1 MTAVTAGFCM
11 GVQRAVDA
19 VYAEVREAE
28 QEGHAGGISTFGPII
43 HNEVVVEDLRARG
56 VCVINDP
63 SEIDPASNST
73 IVIRSHGVTREV
85 YDEIVTR
92 AGKTVDT
99 TCTFVK
105 RIHELVL
112 KAGEAGSQVV
122 IIGNHGH
129 AESEGHLG
137 WALGPAEIIE
147 TAEEAR
153 GYTGNV
159 SAPVTVVAQTTF
171 NGARFE
177 ELVAILR
184 ERGYNMQ
191 VVNTICNATRER
203 QTEARELASRA
214 DVMIVIGGKGSSNT
228 AKLYDICKE
237 ECARTYFASTAEELN
252 ITLDGS
258 ERLIGITA
266 GASTPRNIIDAVQ
279 RYVRGL

>member
-1 MTAVTAGFCM
+1 M

-28 QEGHAGGISTFGPII
+28 FTGGSGGISTFGPII
-43 HNEVVVEDLRARG
+43 HNEVVVDDLKAHG
-56 VCVINDP
+56 VQVINEP
-63 SEIDPASNST
+63 AEIDPKAGST
-73 IVIRSHGVTREV
+73 IVIRSHGVTKAV
-85 YDEIVTR
+85 YDEIVAR
-92 AGKTVDT
+92 AGKTIDT

-122 IIGNHGH
+122 VIGNHGH

-153 GYTGNV
+153 AYAGDVTV
-159 SAPVTVVAQTTF
+159 PVTVVAQTTF

-177 ELVAILR
+177 ELVQILR
-184 ERGYNMQ
+184 DRGYEMQ

-203 QTEARELASRA
+203 QSEARELAARA
-214 DVMIVIGGKGSSNT
+214 DIMIVIGGKGSSNT
-228 AKLYDICKE
+228 AKLFDICNE
-237 ECARTYFASTAEELN
+237 ECPRTYFASTAEELD

-258 ERLIGITA
+258 EHLIGITA
-266 GASTPRNIIDAVQ
+266 GASTPRNIIESVQ
-279 RYVRGL
+279 RYVRAL

>member
-1 MTAVTAGFCM
+1 M

-28 QEGHAGGISTFGPII
+28 LTGESGGISTFGPII
-43 HNEVVVEDLRARG
+43 HNEVVVEDLKARG

-63 SEIDPASNST
+63 AEIDPAEGST
-73 IVIRSHGVTREV
+73 IVIRSHGVTREI
-85 YDEIVTR
+85 YDEIVAR

-147 TAEEAR
+147 TAQEAQD
-153 GYTGNV
+153 YTGDV
-159 SAPVTVVAQTTF
+159 RVPVTVVAQTTF

-177 ELVAILR
+177 ELVQILR
-184 ERGYNMQ
+184 DRGYDMN

-203 QTEARELASRA
+203 QTEARELAARA
-214 DVMIVIGGKGSSNT
+214 DIMIVIGGKGSSNT
-228 AKLYDICKE
+228 AKLFDICSE
-237 ECARTYFASTAEELN
+237 ECSRTYFASTAEELN
-252 ITLDGS
+252 IILDGT

-266 GASTPRNIIDAVQ
+266 GASTPRHIIESVQ
-279 RYVRGL
+279 RYVRAL